1 MGPMKHWIFLA
12 VSAALAGS
20 AAAGPQDCKLMRV
33 EEWPVRLERN
43 LPIIDGEINGQKI
56 SILLDS
62 GAERSFITRSAA
74 TRMMLPRYD
83 ASAARMYAVPGD
95 QPVEAV
101 RIEELRIGPAIRRNW
116 SVLLSAS
123 QDFGNEVSLV
133 LGEDFL
139 SATD

>member
-1 MGPMKHWIFLA
+1 MKSWISLA
-12 VSAALAGS
+12 ASAALAGT
-20 AAAGPQDCKLMRV
+20 AAAAPQDCKLVRI

-83 ASAARMYAVPGD
+83 ASAARLYAVANDP
-95 QPVEAV
+95 PVNGG
-101 RIEELRIGPAIRRNW
+101 RIDEFRIGPATRRNW
-116 SVLLSAS
+116 SVLLSAG
-123 QDFGNEVSLV
+123 QDFGN
-133 LGEDFL
+133 
-139 SATD
+139 